1 MKKTTGL
8 VVLLAALVAACGG
21 DRAETSAGAALV
33 ESDAPLWDAGGSW
46 RLADSPALSIGVE
59 AGDEPYMFYRVRS
72 VLRLDDGRIFA
83 SDSGA
88 YEIRIFDSAGAFINK
103 VGRRGQGPG
112 EYSEFTSMRLFG
124 PTPSAHILVSDS
136 MNRRLNVLDLD
147 GGYVTQV
154 EIGPAPNAA
163 RGSVVGLFRDGS
175 WAVTAVDGDSALR
188 GDPGTILQAR
198 YQWRRYSDEGQAMEL
213 LTYTD
218 ARPRIVNQVG
228 GITNFPFI
236 PFSADGQA
244 IPVGDKLWVTTAAD
258 PEMWAVDFDG
268 NEVRRVRWRL
278 PDRPRSADVYGRY
291 AEESLAGIDD
301 ETDLMQYRHLY
312 QQELPIPEYIPSHR
326 EMIADELG
334 NLWLERYRL
343 PWESQPRW
351 DVVDPELG
359 WLGVVETPLR
369 FQVTQITAEAVIGVH
384 RDEEGVTR
392 VQVFALLK

>member
-1 MKKTTGL
+1 
-8 VVLLAALVAACGG
+8 
-21 DRAETSAGAALV
+21 
-33 ESDAPLWDAGGSW
+33 
-46 RLADSPALSIGVE
+46 
-59 AGDEPYMFYRVRS
+59 
-72 VLRLDDGRIFA
+72 
-83 SDSGA
+83 
-88 YEIRIFDSAGAFINK
+88 
-103 VGRRGQGPG
+103 
-112 EYSEFTSMRLFG
+112 
-124 PTPSAHILVSDS
+124 
-136 MNRRLNVLDLD
+136 
-147 GGYVTQV
+147 
-154 EIGPAPNAA
+154 
-163 RGSVVGLFRDGS
+163 
-175 WAVTAVDGDSALR
+175 
-188 GDPGTILQAR
+188 
-198 YQWRRYSDEGQAMEL
+198 
-213 LTYTD
+213 
-218 ARPRIVNQVG
+218 
-228 GITNFPFI
+228 
-236 PFSADGQA
+236 
-244 IPVGDKLWVTTAAD
+244 
-258 PEMWAVDFDG
+258 
-268 NEVRRVRWRL
+268 L